1 MVDFTDAVYSALT
14 EYDRDGTPE
23 KVSIDSQLRQ
33 NKTVLELYDYLFGLG
48 YLEVRY
54 TLRLGGKDISQ
65 LSPGEKG
72 ALLLVFYLLLDTEE
86 IPIVI
91 DQPEHNLDNE
101 SVVRLLVDC
110 IRKARAR
117 RQVMIVT
124 HNPNLAV
131 FCDAEQMICCKID
144 KSDGNKITYSTGAI
158 EDYEINHVSVNV
170 LEGTY
175 PAFDNRRKKY
185 QKPEIDYGTPAK
197 PATALPLLGTV
208 S

>member
-1 MVDFTDAVYSALT
+1 MDHF
-14 EYDRDGTPE
+14 
-23 KVSIDSQLRQ
+23 
-33 NKTVLELYDYLFGLG
+33 LFGLS
-48 YLEVRY
+48 YLDTRY

-86 IPIVI
+86 IPIII

-110 IRKARAR
+110 IRKSRAR
-117 RQVMIVT
+117 RQILIVT

-131 FCDAEQMICCKID
+131 FCDADQIICCKID
-144 KSDGNKITYSTGAI
+144 KADGSRITYDTGAI
-158 EDYEINHVSVNV
+158 EDYEINQVSVNV

-185 QKPEIDYGTPAK
+185 HKPIVEYSEAIAQIV
-197 PATALPLLGTV
+197 ALPRGDTDQE
-208 S
+208 SPNIPIAT